1 MNRDPDPLT
10 KETMMDRIA
19 TFLRRSPL
27 WCLAGALLWIPGCA
41 GDQETAPPTTVAVAA
56 EDAERATVELE
67 PRFRL
72 VGATGAVP
80 EKVLV
85 AFPQD
90 VFPAARVDEEAGSA
104 TVLGFE
110 PPVPGKLEVI
120 GSSTLQFI
128 PASGFAP
135 GTRYEVE
142 LRSVETEESGV
153 VTASG
158 ESAWKQT
165 FSTPEFAFVRFSLI
179 DVKARE
185 NEALVQLVFSGA
197 VEADEVRR
205 NARFTVVDESGETTR
220 IPRVRFASGEE
231 EHIVKAYLS
240 NRGLSPGSRLELE
253 LDDGIPNA
261 VDRERT
267 ARGTTGWIRF
277 TDTPQLRIVDVYR
290 AESDSGFYLQVIC
303 DDQAL
308 DERFGFWDDERG
320 EWWEVSRRCIPTEAA
335 AAEGIHFEPPVE
347 FSVTPGRGGF
357 RIFGDFERRRYALRL
372 DAGLRTVDG
381 GILPAVYETSF
392 EIPARRSRVRFVS
405 QGRYLPRSAWKL
417 LPVRHLNV
425 ERASLAVRHVPA
437 GNLVFWM
444 SDERSEKATDRNS
457 NLIRRQTVPLTGPPD
472 QEATSY
478 LDLGT
483 LVPAATRGLLEVE
496 VWGGG
501 SSDTARLVLTD
512 LHLVA
517 KRSAAGVDAWA
528 LDMHSSEPVRGVE
541 MRLVRKSGFVL
552 ASCRTGAKGRCRLEP
567 SPDQLDPSPPFA
579 IIANRD
585 YDLTYLKF
593 ADLEAEVEEARVA
606 GEPYRGG
613 RNYRAALYSD
623 RGVYRPGETAH
634 LAAIVRQ
641 GDNLA
646 PPAEMPVRGRLID
659 PRGKKTRSLNLHTND
674 AGYLSFDLAFPA
686 FATTGRYEVEL
697 EVADRRVGRHHFQV
711 EEFVPERMKVEVTS
725 TEPHYL
731 LRDEMSFAVA
741 ARYLFGGVPKDHRVE
756 LRCDLEP
763 TDFEPAQN
771 ANFHY
776 GVWRQGEGPE
786 RGVTLGTASGT
797 LDDNGRTAL
806 SCPGG
811 GRTGGFLGPARV
823 LARAAVFES
832 GSGRTTVGRAVVP
845 VHPEEFYIG
854 LASSAGE
861 ARAGQELRIDGV
873 TVDWEGKLV
882 TGIPEVEV
890 QFVRLETE
898 YGWYWDESS
907 GRWSNRRHLRPVT
920 EERTLVEVRDGK
932 FRRSWTP
939 SADAASFLVR
949 ARRGAARTDLEIA
962 GRGEWYYRA
971 PEESGER
978 TPGPGRAT
986 WIALEAP
993 EQARVG
999 EKLTV
1004 RFEAPYRGRMLWTAE
1019 TDELLAS
1026 EWNDVAAGP
1035 VNWSFVPREFVPNLY
1050 LTAFLIKDP
1059 HLDSADAYLPE
1070 RAFGVASV
1078 TVEPVEFTHRL
1089 RLRVPE
1095 EVRSSSQLDVELR
1108 FGRLAEPTYATVAA
1122 VDEGILSL
1130 TRFPSPDPFPAIFT
1144 RRALGIETFE
1154 TVGWTLLVPPGGPT
1168 AATGGGEGAALGRVQ
1183 PIKPVALWSGLVEV
1197 PRDGK
1202 VAVKFDLPQYRGAL
1216 RVMAVSAGPKKMGRA
1231 SAEVLV
1237 RDPLVVQTTLPRFLI
1252 RDDDVRVPVF
1262 VTNLSGTVREVEV
1275 KVSAAT
1281 VAVPGFDELAAAP
1294 LPVEISGDA
1303 RTMLHLA
1310 DGGSD
1315 TAVFRLRARQPVGA
1329 AKLRVEVSSGELS
1342 SIDETEVPLLPAGP
1356 KSRRV
1361 ERIELEA
1368 GTMDLRPYLEGWMP
1382 LSEKSTFWATTQ
1394 PYGDVMD
1401 HLKQL
1406 VRYPYGCIEQTTST
1420 TRPLLF
1426 LGNFL
1431 HTLDPELTRKGSL
1444 EQMAQSGI
1452 DRVLSMQT
1460 PAGGFAYWPGGSEPV
1475 HWGTAYAAHLL
1486 LDAQK
1491 LDYTVPQEAIDEAL
1505 EWMERQITHHFERG
1519 AHGDDWYSRDA
1530 EPYLHFVLALG
1541 GRARKARIQKLVDE
1555 LGPRPATGAEKE
1567 ALYMLQAALHLAG
1580 DQRYEEHLRRPDLSA
1595 ITDERDNGW
1604 TFYSDRR
1611 RRGFMLSTLVD
1622 LFGPDPGAEPLANLV
1637 AEGLRGNPSSWYT
1650 TQELVWSITGL
1661 GKYTAAGAVDFKPP
1675 ILKAGQRRIE
1685 PREPAPGHG
1694 NERTWSLARASEYDE
1709 LTIEVP
1715 EKKGDGKLYLILSS
1729 EGVRTQAD
1737 ARFGGEGLELGRDY
1751 LDASG
1756 KPVDLTGGDHRLGD
1770 LVYVRLTLH
1779 NLSPERI
1786 ANIALVDRIPAG
1798 WEIENPRLGRGSS
1811 PEWVDPDDLWQVDHL
1826 DLRDDRIELFGHLD
1840 RSDGA
1845 TVVYAVRAVTAGRFT
1860 IPPVEA
1866 EAMYDPR
1873 IWAREQGTTIAVTGP
1888 WEAGDQE

>member
-1 MNRDPDPLT
+1 MAH
-10 KETMMDRIA
+10 RIA
-19 TFLRRSPL
+19 HFLRRSPL
-27 WCLAGALLWIPGCA
+27 GSLVFALLWLPGCA
-41 GDQETAPPTTVAVAA
+41 GDQETAPPPTVAVAA
-56 EDAERATVELE
+56 EDAERAAIELE
-67 PRFRL
+67 PRFQL

-80 EKVLV
+80 EKILV
-85 AFPQD
+85 AFPRD
-90 VFPAARVDEEAGSA
+90 AFPPARIDEEAGSA
-104 TVLGFE
+104 TVLDLE
-110 PPVPGKLEVI
+110 PPVPGKLKVT
-120 GSSTLQFI
+120 GTSTLEFV

-135 GTRYEVE
+135 GTRYEVK
-142 LRSVETEESGV
+142 LRALETAESGV
-153 VTASG
+153 VTAPG
-158 ESAWKQT
+158 EDAWKQS
-165 FSTPEFAFVRFSLI
+165 FSTPEFAFVRLSLV
-179 DVKARE
+179 DVEARE

-197 VEADEVRR
+197 VDPDAVRR
-205 NARFTVVDESGETTR
+205 HARFTVVDEAGETMR
-220 IPRVRFASGEE
+220 IPRVRFASGDEQ
-231 EHIVKAYLS
+231 HLVKAYLS
-240 NRGLSPGSRLELE
+240 NRGLGPGSRLDLR
-253 LDDGIPNA
+253 LDDGIPSA
-261 VDRERT
+261 VDRRRR
-267 ARGTTGWIRF
+267 APATTSRIQF
-277 TDTPQLRIVDVYR
+277 PKTPQVRIVDVYR

-303 DDQAL
+303 DDKAL
-308 DERFGFWDDERG
+308 EERFGFWDGERG
-320 EWWEVSRRCIPTEAA
+320 AWWEVSRRCIPTEAA

-357 RIFGDFERRRYALRL
+357 RIFGDFKRRRYALRL

-381 GILPAVYETSF
+381 AVLPAVYETSF
-392 EIPARRSRVRFVS
+392 EIPARRPRVRFVS
-405 QGRYLPRSAWKL
+405 KGRYLPRSAWEL

-437 GNLVFWM
+437 SNLVFWM
-444 SDERSEKATDRNS
+444 SDDESEAATERNS
-457 NLIRRQTVPLTGPPD
+457 NLIRRQTVPLAGERD
-472 QEATSY
+472 QETTSY

-483 LVPAATRGLLEVE
+483 LVPAATRGLLEIE
-496 VWGGG
+496 VRGGG
-501 SSDTARLVLTD
+501 SRDVARLVLTD
-512 LHLVA
+512 LHLIA
-517 KRSAAGVDAWA
+517 KRNAAGVDVWA
-528 LDMHSSEPVRGVE
+528 LDVHTLEPVRGVE
-541 MRLVRKSGFVL
+541 MRLVRKSGYLL
-552 ASCRTGAKGRCRLEP
+552 ARCRTGAKGRCRLEP
-567 SPDQLDPSPPFA
+567 SSDQLDPSPPFA
-579 IIANRD
+579 IVANRD

-593 ADLEAEVEEARVA
+593 ADLEAEVEETRIA
-606 GEPYRGG
+606 GESYFGFDP
-613 RNYRAALYSD
+613 YRAALYGD

-641 GDNLA
+641 DDNLA

-659 PRGKKTRSLNLHTND
+659 PRGKKIRSLNLHTND

-697 EVADRRVGRHHFQV
+697 EVADRRIGRHHFQV

-725 TEPHYL
+725 SAPHYL
-731 LRDEMSFAVA
+731 LRDQMSFAVA

-756 LRCDLEP
+756 LGCELEP
-763 TDFEPAQN
+763 AEFVPAQN

-797 LDDNGRTAL
+797 LDDDGRTTL

-811 GRTGGFLGPARV
+811 GETGGFLGPARV
-823 LARAAVFES
+823 VARAAVFES
-832 GSGRTTVGRAVVP
+832 GSGRTTVGRAAVP
-845 VHPEEFYIG
+845 VHPEEFYVG
-854 LASSAGE
+854 LASSAEE
-861 ARAGQELRIDGV
+861 ARAGRELVIDGV

-890 QFVRLETE
+890 QFIRLETE

-907 GRWSNRRHLRPVT
+907 GEWSNRRQLRPVT
-920 EERTLVEVRDGK
+920 EERTAVKVRDGK
-932 FRRSWTP
+932 FRLSWTP
-939 SADAASFLVR
+939 NADAASFLVR

-971 PEESGER
+971 PEESDQR

-986 WIALEAP
+986 WIALEVP
-993 EQARVG
+993 EAARVG

-1004 RFEAPYRGRMLWTAE
+1004 RFEAPYRGRVLMTAE
-1019 TDELLAS
+1019 TNELLES
-1026 EWNDVAAGP
+1026 EWQDVDAGA
-1035 VNWSFVPREFVPNLY
+1035 VSWSFRPREFVPNLY

-1059 HLDSADAYLPE
+1059 HLDSPDAYLPE

-1095 EVRSSSQLDVELR
+1095 EVRSSSPLEVELNL
-1108 FGRLAEPTYATVAA
+1108 GRLAEPTYATVAA

-1130 TRFPSPDPFPAIFT
+1130 THFPSPDPFPAIFT
-1144 RRALGIETFE
+1144 RRALGVETFE
-1154 TVGWTLLVPPGGPT
+1154 TVGWTLLVPPGTPT
-1168 AATGGGEGAALGRVQ
+1168 AATGGGEGVALGRVR

-1197 PRDGK
+1197 PREGK
-1202 VAVKFDLPQYRGAL
+1202 VAVNFEVPQYRGAL

-1275 KVSAAT
+1275 NVSAAT
-1281 VAVPGFDELAAAP
+1281 VPVPGFDDFATAAV
-1294 LPVEISGDA
+1294 PVEITGDA
-1303 RTMLHLA
+1303 RSTLHLA

-1329 AKLRVEVSSGELS
+1329 ARLRVEVSSGELTS
-1342 SIDETEVPLLPAGP
+1342 VDETDVPLLPAGP

-1361 ERIELEA
+1361 ERLELAA
-1368 GTMDLRPYLEGWMP
+1368 GTTDLRPYLEGWMP
-1382 LSEKSTFWATTQ
+1382 LSERSTFWVTTQ

-1401 HLKQL
+1401 HLKHL
-1406 VRYPYGCIEQTTST
+1406 VRYPYGCVEQTTST

-1431 HTLDPELTRKGSL
+1431 QTLDPELTREGSL
-1444 EQMAQSGI
+1444 EQMAQSGV

-1460 PAGGFAYWPGGSEPV
+1460 PAGGFAYWPGGSDPV
-1475 HWGTAYAAHLL
+1475 HWGTAYATHLL

-1491 LDYTVPQEAIDEAL
+1491 LEYAVPQEAIDEAL
-1505 EWMERQITHHFERG
+1505 DWMERQITHHFERD
-1519 AHGDDWYSRDA
+1519 AHVDDWYSRDA
-1530 EPYLHFVLALG
+1530 EPYLHLVLALG
-1541 GRARKARIQKLVDE
+1541 GRGRKARIEKLIDD
-1555 LGPRPATGAEKE
+1555 LGPRPAGGAEKE
-1567 ALYMLQAALHLAG
+1567 ALYMLQAALWLAG
-1580 DQRYEEHLRRPDLSA
+1580 DHRYEAELRRPDLSA
-1595 ITDERDNGW
+1595 VTIDRDNGW

-1611 RRGFMLSTLVD
+1611 RRGLMLSTLVD

-1637 AEGLRGNPSSWYT
+1637 AEALRGYPSSWYT

-1661 GKYTAAGAVDFKPP
+1661 GKYAAAGAVDFTPP
-1675 ILKAGQRRIE
+1675 VVHAGGRRIE
-1685 PREPAPGHG
+1685 PREPVPGRG
-1694 NERTWSLARASEYDE
+1694 NERTWSLARASEYDQ

-1715 EKKGDGKLYLILSS
+1715 EKKGEGKLYLILSS
-1729 EGVRTQAD
+1729 EGVRKEGE
-1737 ARFGGEGLELGRDY
+1737 ARFGGEGLKLRRDY
-1751 LDASG
+1751 RDAAG
-1756 KPVDLTGGDHRLGD
+1756 DGVDLAGGGHRLGD
-1770 LVYVRLTLH
+1770 LVYVELTLS
-1779 NLSPERI
+1779 NTSPERI
-1786 ANIALVDRIPAG
+1786 ANVALVDRIPAG

-1811 PEWVDPDDLWQVDHL
+1811 PEWVDPDQLWQADHL

-1840 RSDGA
+1840 RNAAA

-1873 IWAREQGTTIAVTGP
+1873 IWAREPGATVTVTGP
-1888 WEAGDQE
+1888 WGDEQE